1 MRTPQCEPTYRYIR
15 VMRNFTW
22 CLMILLAACGEGAN
36 DASDVF
42 TSPEENTRTVAS
54 YAKGFAF
61 VQINGVDCVELYDLE
76 ADSTAIRCTL
86 CKGDPAISEESLI
99 ILPEGGWSDLATLST
114 THLAYFWK
122 LGLLD
127 HVAGTAYADWVRNE
141 EVKARLADGR
151 IADLSGEKEID
162 FEMTVAKAP
171 DALIVYPYGGADY
184 SRFEQV
190 DIAIVPFSEYLET
203 HPLGRAEWIKVIG
216 FMTGFEAKASDVFAA
231 IENAYREASTQAAL
245 TSRRPTVFTGSHD
258 NGMWYA
264 PPGNSFIAQF
274 IRDAGGNYLFDEVKQ
289 RGNLE
294 MDFEVLLTRAQSAD
308 YWGKVVFNEGKLAL
322 DDLRADDERYAALP
336 AFENGNVFYCNAAET
351 DYFGD
356 AIVEPEAILRDLIAI
371 LHPETLPE
379 HRYRYF
385 QPVQVE
391 P

>member
-1 MRTPQCEPTYRYIR
+1 MRTLLW
-15 VMRNFTW
+15 FT
-22 CLMILLAACGEGAN
+22 LILLAACGDGTN
-36 DASDVF
+36 DASDASGGVGTQS
-42 TSPEENTRTVAS
+42 TSPETTSRTTAA

-61 VQINGVDCVELYDLE
+61 TQVNGAECIELYDLE
-76 ADSTAIRCTL
+76 ADSSDVRCTI
-86 CKGDPAISEESLI
+86 CKGDPQDALTGLI
-99 ILPEGGWSDLATLST
+99 VLPDSGWSALATLST

-122 LGLLD
+122 LNALD
-127 HVAGTAYADWVRNE
+127 AVAGTAYADWVRNE
-141 EVKARLADGR
+141 EVKARLADGS

-162 FEMTVAKAP
+162 FELTVAKAP

-203 HPLGRAEWIKVIG
+203 HPLGRAEWIKVVG
-216 FMTGFEAKASDVFAA
+216 FLTGFEAEASDAFKA
-231 IENAYREASTQAAL
+231 IETGYQDAAV
-245 TSRRPTVFTGSHD
+245 RVAHAADRPIVFTGSHD

-274 IRDAGGNYLFDEVKQ
+274 IRDAGGSYLFDEVKQ

-294 MDFEVLLTRAQSAD
+294 MDFEVLLTRAQDAD
-308 YWGKVVFNEGKLAL
+308 YWGKVVFEEGKLTL

-336 AFENGNVFYCNAAET
+336 AFQNGHVFYCNAAET

-356 AIVEPEAILRDLIAI
+356 AIVEPEVILRDLIAI

-379 HRYRYF
+379 HRSRYF
-385 QPVQVE
+385 ESVQLE

>member
-1 MRTPQCEPTYRYIR
+1 
-15 VMRNFTW
+15 MRNLLWFT
-22 CLMILLAACGEGAN
+22 LILLAACGDGTN

-42 TSPEENTRTVAS
+42 TSPETTSRTTAS

-61 VQINGVDCVELYDLE
+61 VQLNGVDCIELYDLE
-76 ADSTAIRCTL
+76 SDSLDVRCTL
-86 CKGDPAISEESLI
+86 CKGDPQRAVNNLIS
-99 ILPEGGWSDLATLST
+99 LPDSGWSALATLST

-122 LGLLD
+122 LNALD
-127 HVAGTAYADWVRNE
+127 AVAGTAYADWVRNE

-171 DALIVYPYGGADY
+171 DALIVYPYGGTDY

-190 DIAIVPFSEYLET
+190 NIAIVPFAEYLET
-203 HPLGRAEWIKVIG
+203 HPLGRAEWIKVVG
-216 FMTGFEAKASDVFAA
+216 FLTGFEAKASDAFAA
-231 IENAYREASTQAAL
+231 IEQGYREANLQAAYR
-245 TSRRPTVFTGSHD
+245 SNRPTVFTGSHD

-294 MDFEVLLTRAQSAD
+294 MDFEVLLTRAQQAD
-308 YWGKVVFNEGKLAL
+308 YWGKVVFEEGQLTL

-371 LHPETLPE
+371 LHPEILPE

-385 QPVQVE
+385 QPIA